1 MITILYVDD
10 EEALLD
16 ITKIYLER
24 TGNFTVKTAV
34 SAKDGLDLLKTDT
47 FDAVVSD
54 YQMPGMDGIA
64 FLRALRVE
72 YPTLPFIIF
81 TGRGREDVVISAFEA
96 GADFYLQKGGAPKPQ
111 FAELA
116 GKITSAVQQRK
127 SAAREFTLNRL
138 YSVLSATNHA
148 IIHRRGV
155 KELLDEICRIA
166 IDIGG
171 FRMAWAGRVNERTRM
186 IDAVASCGVID
197 GYLDTME
204 VSSEDIPV
212 GRGPTGTAYRTG
224 QHSVVNDLASNAMM
238 NPWRE
243 EALKRGY
250 QSIAAFPFA
259 MNTRNAG
266 TLTLYAPLPGFFD
279 EDIVKLLDE
288 MTGDITF
295 ALKSLEDEEN
305 RKKAE
310 ENLKRNAEK
319 FRSIFDAA
327 PVLICSISRTGLIV
341 DCNRRVSDIFGYDKK
356 EIVGKSI
363 DTIVHPDEL
372 DGAIHSLKETL
383 QTGAFSVV
391 NVRMIRKDRA
401 AITVRVNASAIRDRQ
416 GEFFRAIWII
426 EDISEQLRLKEELC
440 ERNETL
446 AAANR
451 ELNEA
456 RRKTGDDN
464 RPGT

>member
-1 MITILYVDD
+1 M
-10 EEALLD
+10 
-16 ITKIYLER
+16 
-24 TGNFTVKTAV
+24 
-34 SAKDGLDLLKTDT
+34 
-47 FDAVVSD
+47 
-54 YQMPGMDGIA
+54 
-64 FLRALRVE
+64 
-72 YPTLPFIIF
+72 
-81 TGRGREDVVISAFEA
+81 
-96 GADFYLQKGGAPKPQ
+96 
-111 FAELA
+111 
-116 GKITSAVQQRK
+116 QQRK
-127 SAAREFTLNRL
+127 SAAREFALNNRL

-171 FRMAWAGRVNERTRM
+171 FRMAWAEKVNERTRM

-197 GYLDTME
+197 GYLDTMD
-204 VSSEDIPV
+204 VSSEDIPL

-224 QHSVVNDLASNAMM
+224 QHSVINNLATNAMM

-243 EALKRGY
+243 EALRRGY
-250 QSIAAFPFA
+250 QSIADFPFA

-266 TLTLYAPLPGFFD
+266 TLTLFALVPGFFI
-279 EDIVKLLDE
+279 EEIVKLLDE

-295 ALKSLEDEEN
+295 ALKSLEEEED
-305 RKKAE
+305 RKLAE
-310 ENLKRNAEK
+310 DNLKRNAEK

-327 PVLICSISRTGLIV
+327 PVLICSISRTGLVV
-341 DCNRRVSDIFGYDKK
+341 DCNRCVSDIFGYDKA

-363 DTIVHPDEL
+363 DTIVHQDEL
-372 DGAIHSLKETL
+372 DGAMHSLKETL
-383 QTGAFSVV
+383 QTGAFSVI
-391 NVRMIRKDRA
+391 NLRMVKKDLA
-401 AITVRVNASAIRDRQ
+401 VITVRVNASAIRDRH

-426 EDISEQLRLKEELC
+426 EDISEQLRLKEVLC

-456 RRKTGDDN
+456 RRKTGDSN
-464 RPGT
+464 NPPST